1 MELIHITEINKDIV
15 GYRLARNQNVKSNNI
30 TKRALIA
37 MQKKIFTYLT
47 SDEKRLMKLAY
58 GDCLGTEKIANEFKC
73 TPQAVRNRLKKLDID
88 IEKIIDAIL
97 SDYKEVLTDEE
108 ATIYE
113 YYNCYRYSLSEIS
126 KLIGK
131 NRKYISGKLK
141 IIDLKLT
148 NFL

>member
-15 GYRLARNQNVKSNNI
+15 GYRLARNQNFKSNNI

-47 SDEKRLMKLAY
+47 ADEKRLMKLAY
-58 GDCLGTEKIANEFKC
+58 EDCLGTEKIANEFKC
-73 TPQAVRNRLKKLDID
+73 TQQAVRNRLKKLDID

-141 IIDLKLT
+141 IIDLKL
-148 NFL
+148 F